1 MDKSRIEILTT
12 ILRACK
18 IISLTRLSFK
28 NLSAG
33 SAAIAVKEDLSSS
46 TKKTVWSQEESTKE
60 IIIIGDIKLFLD
72 DISILCNE
80 SSLSEKVYS

>member
-33 SAAIAVKEDLSSS
+33 SAAVAVKEDLSSS
-46 TKKTVWSQEESTKE
+46 TKKTLWSHENQK
-60 IIIIGDIKLFLD
+60 K
-72 DISILCNE
+72 
-80 SSLSEKVYS
+80 SLL